1 MSLKILIFYFFS
13 SIFFLTNNLFASHV
27 TVVDGDTIK
36 LGDIKIRFSGID
48 APEINQI
55 CVASEGKVACGKISR
70 DILITKVTNNKISCT
85 DEGKD
90 FYGRVLGECFVN
102 GESLTFSFYIKST
115 SARTGVALTITTRDS
130 AGGGGTV
137 TRATGVTFN
146 STTGWTRVE
155 KTFTLSGTVSSNNR
169 CFHPVVRLVWI

>member
-36 LGDIKIRFSGID
+36 IGDVKIRLSGID

-102 GESLTFSFYIKST
+102 GESLSRYLVREGFAFAYRKYSDKFISDEEYAKSNRLGMW
-115 SARTGVALTITTRDS
+115 SMKFQYPWDYR
-130 AGGGGTV
+130 
-137 TRATGVTFN
+137 
-146 STTGWTRVE
+146 
-155 KTFTLSGTVSSNNR
+155 KSN
-169 CFHPVVRLVWI
+169 

>member
-36 LGDIKIRFSGID
+36 LGDVKIRFSGID

-55 CVASEGKVACGKISR
+55 CVASEWKVACGKISR

-102 GESLTFSFYIKST
+102 GESLSRYLVREGFAFAYRKYSDKFILDEEYAKSNRLGMW
-115 SARTGVALTITTRDS
+115 SMKFQYPWDYR
-130 AGGGGTV
+130 
-137 TRATGVTFN
+137 
-146 STTGWTRVE
+146 
-155 KTFTLSGTVSSNNR
+155 KSN
-169 CFHPVVRLVWI
+169 

>member
-36 LGDIKIRFSGID
+36 IGDVKIRFSGID
-48 APEINQI
+48 APEINQT

-70 DILITKVTNNKISCT
+70 DMLITKVTNNKISCT

-102 GESLTFSFYIKST
+102 GESLSRYLVREGFAFAYRKYSDKFISDEEYAKSNRLGMW
-115 SARTGVALTITTRDS
+115 SMKFQFPWDYR
-130 AGGGGTV
+130 
-137 TRATGVTFN
+137 
-146 STTGWTRVE
+146 
-155 KTFTLSGTVSSNNR
+155 KSNN
-169 CFHPVVRLVWI
+169 

>member
-1 MSLKILIFYFFS
+1 MSLKIFIFYFFT

-36 LGDIKIRFSGID
+36 LGDVKIRFSGID
-48 APEINQI
+48 APEINQT

-70 DILITKVTNNKISCT
+70 DMLITKVTNNKISCT

-102 GESLTFSFYIKST
+102 GESLSRYLVREGFAFAYRKYSDKFISDEEYAKSNRLGMW
-115 SARTGVALTITTRDS
+115 SMKFQYPWDYR
-130 AGGGGTV
+130 
-137 TRATGVTFN
+137 
-146 STTGWTRVE
+146 
-155 KTFTLSGTVSSNNR
+155 KSN
-169 CFHPVVRLVWI
+169 

>member
-1 MSLKILIFYFFS
+1 MSLKTLIFYFFS

-36 LGDIKIRFSGID
+36 IGDVKIRFSGID
-48 APEINQI
+48 APEINQT

-102 GESLTFSFYIKST
+102 GESLSRYLVREGFAFAYRKYSDKFILDEEYAKSNRLGMW
-115 SARTGVALTITTRDS
+115 SMKFQYPWDYR
-130 AGGGGTV
+130 
-137 TRATGVTFN
+137 
-146 STTGWTRVE
+146 
-155 KTFTLSGTVSSNNR
+155 KSN
-169 CFHPVVRLVWI
+169 

>member
-1 MSLKILIFYFFS
+1 MSLKILIFYFFF
-13 SIFFLTNNLFASHV
+13 SIFFLTNNLYASHV

-36 LGDIKIRFSGID
+36 LGDVKIRFSGID
-48 APEINQI
+48 APEINQT

-102 GESLTFSFYIKST
+102 GESLSRYLVREGFAFAYRKYSDKFISDEEYAKSNRLGMW
-115 SARTGVALTITTRDS
+115 SMKFQYPWDYR
-130 AGGGGTV
+130 
-137 TRATGVTFN
+137 
-146 STTGWTRVE
+146 
-155 KTFTLSGTVSSNNR
+155 KSN
-169 CFHPVVRLVWI
+169 

>member
-1 MSLKILIFYFFS
+1 MSLKTLIFYFFS
-13 SIFFLTNNLFASHV
+13 SIYFLTNNLFASHV

-36 LGDIKIRFSGID
+36 LGDVKIRFSGID
-48 APEINQI
+48 APEINQT

-102 GESLTFSFYIKST
+102 GESLSRYLVREGFAFAYRKYSDKFISDEEYAKSNRLGMW
-115 SARTGVALTITTRDS
+115 SMKFQYPWDYR
-130 AGGGGTV
+130 
-137 TRATGVTFN
+137 
-146 STTGWTRVE
+146 
-155 KTFTLSGTVSSNNR
+155 KSN
-169 CFHPVVRLVWI
+169 

>member
-13 SIFFLTNNLFASHV
+13 SIFFLTNNLYASHV

-36 LGDIKIRFSGID
+36 IGDVKIRFSGID
-48 APEINQI
+48 APEINQT

-102 GESLTFSFYIKST
+102 GESLSRYLVREGFAFAYRKYSDKFILDEEYAKSNRLGMW
-115 SARTGVALTITTRDS
+115 SMKFQYPWDYR
-130 AGGGGTV
+130 
-137 TRATGVTFN
+137 
-146 STTGWTRVE
+146 
-155 KTFTLSGTVSSNNR
+155 KSN
-169 CFHPVVRLVWI
+169 

>member
-1 MSLKILIFYFFS
+1 MSLKTLIFYFFS
-13 SIFFLTNNLFASHV
+13 SIFFLTNNLYASHV

-36 LGDIKIRFSGID
+36 LGDVKIRFSGID
-48 APEINQI
+48 APEINQT

-102 GESLTFSFYIKST
+102 GESLSRYLVREGFAFAYRKYSDKFILDEEYAKSNRLGMW
-115 SARTGVALTITTRDS
+115 SMKFQYPWNYR
-130 AGGGGTV
+130 
-137 TRATGVTFN
+137 
-146 STTGWTRVE
+146 
-155 KTFTLSGTVSSNNR
+155 KSNK
-169 CFHPVVRLVWI
+169 

>member
-13 SIFFLTNNLFASHV
+13 SILFFTNNLFASHV

-36 LGDIKIRFSGID
+36 IGDVKIRFSGID
-48 APEINQI
+48 APEINQT

-70 DILITKVTNNKISCT
+70 DILITKVTNNKIRCT

-102 GESLTFSFYIKST
+102 GESLSKYLVREGFAFAYRKYSDKFIPDEEYAKSNRLGMW
-115 SARTGVALTITTRDS
+115 SMKFQYPWDYR
-130 AGGGGTV
+130 
-137 TRATGVTFN
+137 
-146 STTGWTRVE
+146 
-155 KTFTLSGTVSSNNR
+155 KSN
-169 CFHPVVRLVWI
+169 

>member
-36 LGDIKIRFSGID
+36 LGDVKIRFSGID
-48 APEINQI
+48 APEINQT

-102 GESLTFSFYIKST
+102 GESLSRYLVREGFAFAYRKYSDKFILDEEYAKSYRLGMW
-115 SARTGVALTITTRDS
+115 SMKFQYPWDYR
-130 AGGGGTV
+130 
-137 TRATGVTFN
+137 
-146 STTGWTRVE
+146 
-155 KTFTLSGTVSSNNR
+155 KSN
-169 CFHPVVRLVWI
+169 

>member
-48 APEINQI
+48 APEIKQTCI
-55 CVASEGKVACGKISR
+55 ASEGKVACGKISR

-102 GESLTFSFYIKST
+102 GESLSRYLVREGFAFAYRKYSDKFILDEEYAKSNKLGMW
-115 SARTGVALTITTRDS
+115 SMKFQYPWDYR
-130 AGGGGTV
+130 
-137 TRATGVTFN
+137 
-146 STTGWTRVE
+146 
-155 KTFTLSGTVSSNNR
+155 KSN
-169 CFHPVVRLVWI
+169 